1 MTSWNPDVLSQ
12 IAGRDLFVSP
22 FREDDVTFEPSG
34 DANSAAID
42 AADEAKYPGSSA
54 VPVMQ
59 ADGPKAAAV
68 RIAPR

>member
-1 MTSWNPDVLSQ
+1 MTSRNPDVLSQ
-12 IAGRDLFVSP
+12 IASGDLVVSP

-34 DANSAAID
+34 DTDAAAID
-42 AADEAKYPGSSA
+42 AAYEAKYPGGPA
-54 VPVMQ
+54 VPIMQ

>member
-12 IAGRDLFVSP
+12 IAGGDLFVSH

-34 DANSAAID
+34 DADAASID
-42 AADEAKYPGSSA
+42 AAYEAKYPGSSA
-54 VPVMQ
+54 VPIMQ

>member
-12 IAGRDLFVSP
+12 I
-22 FREDDVTFEPSG
+22 
-34 DANSAAID
+34 